1 MWTSEEFFP
10 TLIDAVTKKVSLHW
24 SKPAREASGDFKLL
38 PEFEEKWSNILTD
51 LITCYDVP
59 MEALDK
65 YDKEMEE
72 AIAQGKNPKAVPLP
86 FKKYQTQ
93 EQLKALHKRKEL
105 QTVQNAAE
113 NAEVKTETK
122 SATKRKKK
130 GAKKSASKRQK
141 SKPKAIKTGEK
152 EETKSGDKEDTK
164 SEKKEEIK
172 SDAMEIDTEQKGEDE
187 EVVSSGESG
196 TDSDASTDD
205 ETEDTAVSNDNPSHP
220 MVSSDASFVASHGS
234 LPDFSNFSGYI
245 YDDELAPEE
254 RKLLRLEC
262 SKRYQIK
269 ANDVME

>member
-1 MWTSEEFFP
+1 LAQVKFLRIESTHASTNEKLVQLTDYMWTSEEFFP

-24 SKPAREASGDFKLL
+24 SKPAREASGDLTLL
-38 PEFEEKWSNILTD
+38 PEFEEKWSNILID

-113 NAEVKTETK
+113 NAEVKTERK

-141 SKPKAIKTGEK
+141 SKPKQLRLAKR
-152 EETKSGDKEDTK
+152 
-164 SEKKEEIK
+164 KK
-172 SDAMEIDTEQKGEDE
+172 QR
-187 EVVSSGESG
+187 
-196 TDSDASTDD
+196 
-205 ETEDTAVSNDNPSHP
+205 
-220 MVSSDASFVASHGS
+220 VATRGISR
-234 LPDFSNFSGYI
+234 
-245 YDDELAPEE
+245 ATE
-254 RKLLRLEC
+254 RKR
-262 SKRYQIK
+262 
-269 ANDVME
+269 